1 MFLSDGT
8 MPLLKNVSFKV
19 NNLVGVG
26 YDDISGRRKQM
37 AQIRELEVERRVVS
51 QLLTLMDSL
60 KPQSNVVFI
69 SP

>member
-1 MFLSDGT
+1 MMEFTLYA
-8 MPLLKNVSFKV
+8 VSFKV
-19 NNLVGVG
+19 SNLAGVG
-26 YDDISGRRKQM
+26 YDHISGRRKQM